1 MISRSTLLPG
11 RRQYETM
18 AGPILDAGSHGG
30 MERGEWC
37 PISTHATLVKR
48 CLTAGRDLSR
58 ESARI
63 CLEAPTSHV
72 GHMPAGWVPRPPS
85 EDRVAGPYE
94 STAGYRLI
102 S

>member
-1 MISRSTLLPG
+1 MVPYFNPCHVGETLSDCWTRPF
-11 RRQYETM
+11 E
-18 AGPILDAGSHGG
+18 AINPD
-30 MERGEWC
+30 
-37 PISTHATLVKR
+37 
-48 CLTAGRDLSR
+48 
-58 ESARI
+58 